1 MVARPSSLLDKTRK
15 KLELTSFPMQEIYD
29 RFGKISTGGS
39 SYRNNTITKCVG
51 KGVRQF
57 KAPFPIGSSTFQV
70 YRLTLVLDLRLCRCS
85 NYAA

>member
-1 MVARPSSLLDKTRK
+1 MVARPSSLLGITRK

-51 KGVRQF
+51 KG
-57 KAPFPIGSSTFQV
+57 GS
-70 YRLTLVLDLRLCRCS
+70 
-85 NYAA
+85 